1 MRTNWFSWQT
11 TKPSNYS
18 KAFKARHQI
27 QIIELGAAAIC
38 GKEADGG
45 SGHLGNCNIRRDAA
59 HHSQVLNPCWRPLSR
74 RKPFPSWIYSRCKYG
89 LCTDCPLIKL
99 LISSFLSPLLLF
111 TSMKMSKGVFRFPNK
126 QQYNNFRVK
135 DIGRYVDLSSI
146 TFLTTPTTPRP
157 SW

>member
-1 MRTNWFSWQT
+1 MGC
-11 TKPSNYS
+11 
-18 KAFKARHQI
+18 A
-27 QIIELGAAAIC
+27 LAA
-38 GKEADGG
+38 
-45 SGHLGNCNIRRDAA
+45 
-59 HHSQVLNPCWRPLSR
+59 
-74 RKPFPSWIYSRCKYG
+74 
-89 LCTDCPLIKL
+89 PLIKV
-99 LISSFLSPLLLF
+99 LINSFLSRLLFF